1 MGFTPENNGKPA
13 SGIWQVVDADALI
26 TSTDKGYDDKLQPR
40 NRSRQASKEQTSD
53 IAVNL
58 DPERLND
65 SVTSDLGAPIQK
77 SERRRGN

>member
-1 MGFTPENNGKPA
+1 MPENNGEEVSGQWRVAEA
-13 SGIWQVVDADALI
+13 SELL
-26 TSTDKGYDDKLQPR
+26 TSTDEGFDDKLQPR